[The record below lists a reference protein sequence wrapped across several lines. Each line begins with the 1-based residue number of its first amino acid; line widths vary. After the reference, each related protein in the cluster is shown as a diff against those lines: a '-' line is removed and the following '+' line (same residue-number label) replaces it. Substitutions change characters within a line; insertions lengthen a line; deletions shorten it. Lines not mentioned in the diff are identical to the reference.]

1 MSNFLLVG
9 RLFIWKPFNGEALM
23 HTMTALLGDNLFL
36 FFFPTQEELLQILS
50 GGPWTFNCF
59 LLGLAVADDQE
70 FWVQIKGLLLVFMT
84 RVMGKHIGEALSEYV
99 VSDQNKKGELSGN
112 YLHIRVGLDVMK
124 PLRRCMPMRIS
135 DRKADTIWA
144 DIRYEKLPNLCYLC
158 DTLPGVGM
166 SLDDPFGLGPLF
178 RASGKNRKAH

>member
-1 MSNFLLVG
+1 MTKSTLHKSLL
-9 RLFIWKPFNGEALM
+9 LK
-23 HTMTALLGDNLFL
+23 
-36 FFFPTQEELLQILS
+36 
-50 GGPWTFNCF
+50 
-59 LLGLAVADDQE
+59 QE

-158 DTLPGVGM
+158 DTFEHLEQECHIYTGRAHDD
-166 SLDDPFGLGPLF
+166 LDKPYSCWFQEDICALDHDLGPCMLQ
-178 RASGKNRKAH
+178 SI